1 MVYFIIC
8 GDEMKKI
15 FFLFAFLFS
24 FSSLTLTNYFKLQE
38 ITPDEKAIKKSE
50 NYKIEGKTFKFQST
64 RVKIEV
70 EPLLIKDIS
79 SYFKSKG
86 LENPFEDVPE
96 GFNYIFFRARIENL
110 SKDVALDFS
119 PSMVILNDMVSKD
132 DSTVY
137 EMFYDKKNGEKYL
150 DILGKTIFFKPLS
163 LPPKMWIERLLFF
176 EYEDIV
182 STKRFLLTFS
192 DLTQGREIFEVSFPF
207 RAKFIKEKD
216 NGQNS

>member
-1 MVYFIIC
+1 
-8 GDEMKKI
+8 MKKI
-15 FFLFAFLFS
+15 FVLFVLLFS
-24 FSSLTLTNYFKLQE
+24 VSSLTSMNYFKLEE
-38 ITPDEKAIKKSE
+38 ITPDAKTIKKSE
-50 NYKIEGKTFKFQST
+50 NYKIEGKILKFQSE

-96 GFNYIFFRARIENL
+96 GFNYIFFRTKIENL
-110 SKDVALDFS
+110 SKGVALDFS

-150 DILGKTIFFKPLS
+150 DILGKTLFFKPLS
-163 LPPKMWIERLLFF
+163 LPPQMWIERLLFF
-176 EYEDIV
+176 EYDDIV

-192 DLTQGREIFEVSFPF
+192 NLTQGREIFDVSFPF
-207 RAKFIKEKD
+207 RTKFVKEKND
-216 NGQNS
+216 GQNS